1 MKSVTVFGWSDF
13 FTISFLSFL
22 TSFSYVWQD
31 KYQTLK
37 TVFGKLFEAFQN
49 SVLSV
54 LRYASYLQL
63 SLGICNSGQSW
74 SFVFDLSSGQY
85 VSFVISRY
93 TSKNGTVYAIT
104 LQWPF
109 TGVFTL
115 GAPIS
120 TENTQVTML
129 GYEGKFAWKPATDKG
144 GLIVTVPCIPT
155 NKLKSKW
162 TWVFKLEYV
171 H

>member
-1 MKSVTVFGWSDF
+1 MYTTIKTVFDHITKHFKVCPKYSAARHILNSLLSVWDSDQIQYF
-13 FTISFLSFL
+13 VFDVMVIASFTISRF
-22 TSFSYVWQD
+22 
-31 KYQTLK
+31 
-37 TVFGKLFEAFQN
+37 
-49 SVLSV
+49 
-54 LRYASYLQL
+54 
-63 SLGICNSGQSW
+63 
-74 SFVFDLSSGQY
+74 
-85 VSFVISRY
+85 
-93 TSKNGTVYAIT
+93 TSKNGTVYAIA

-109 TGVFTL
+109 TGVLAL

-162 TWVFKLEYV
+162 AWVFKLEYV

>member
-1 MKSVTVFGWSDF
+1 M
-13 FTISFLSFL
+13 
-22 TSFSYVWQD
+22 
-31 KYQTLK
+31 
-37 TVFGKLFEAFQN
+37 FGKLFEAFQN

-74 SFVFDLSSGQY
+74 SFVFDLSSGQF
-85 VSFVISRY
+85 VSFAIFRY

-144 GLIVTVPCIPT
+144 GLMVTVPCIPT
-155 NKLKSKW
+155 NKLKSRW
-162 TWVFKLEYV
+162 AWVFKLEYV

>member
-1 MKSVTVFGWSDF
+1 MV
-13 FTISFLSFL
+13 I
-22 TSFSYVWQD
+22 
-31 KYQTLK
+31 
-37 TVFGKLFEAFQN
+37 
-49 SVLSV
+49 
-54 LRYASYLQL
+54 
-63 SLGICNSGQSW
+63 
-74 SFVFDLSSGQY
+74 
-85 VSFVISRY
+85 VSFILSRY
-93 TSKNGTVYAIT
+93 TSRNGTVYAIT

-109 TGVFTL
+109 TGVLAL

-120 TENTQVTML
+120 TENTQVNML

-162 TWVFKLEYV
+162 AWVFKLEYV